1 MSESIE
7 SVSMQR
13 VLDGSRAMGTATT
26 QTQLKQTNQDLEI
39 LSADRAQA
47 LPNEKTDPVVK
58 IDQVDQLA
66 NLKALGNVKLSI
78 SIDDTKQ
85 LPIIKIFDDETGK
98 ELIQIPA
105 EHALNI
111 SRTIKAAVG
120 AIFDT
125 KA

>member
-7 SVSMQR
+7 SMAIQR
-13 VLDGSRAMGTATT
+13 VLDGSRAVDTATI
-26 QTQLKQTNQDLEI
+26 QTQLKQTNQVLENR
-39 LSADRAQA
+39 SVDRGRAS
-47 LPNEKTDPVVK
+47 LNEEIEPAVK
-58 IDQVDQLA
+58 KDQVDQLA

>member
-1 MSESIE
+1 MSEGIE
-7 SVSMQR
+7 NAVSQRAVDSPNLSV
-13 VLDGSRAMGTATT
+13 VRANIQPDQA
-26 QTQLKQTNQDLEI
+26 N
-39 LSADRAQA
+39 QA
-47 LPNEKTDPVVK
+47 LQDRTVNRLQEQTDVKTVSAAS
-58 IDQVDQLA
+58 QSSSEQLR

-85 LPIIKIFDDETGK
+85 LPVIKIFDDETGE

-105 EHALNI
+105 EHSLNL

>member
-7 SVSMQR
+7 SMAIQR
-13 VLDGSRAMGTATT
+13 VLDGSRAVDTATT
-26 QTQLKQTNQDLEI
+26 QTQLKQTNQDLKI
-39 LSADRAQA
+39 RSADRAQA